1 MSVKNDTESFINKLD
16 QRDPLMEPCGTPACI
31 CFAELKLLF
40 IYTDCFPFFKWQ
52 HIRSN
57 ALIENPYTLNF
68 ASNNSWFI
76 VSKALEIHK

>member
-40 IYTDCFPFFKWQ
+40 IYTDCFPFFK
-52 HIRSN
+52 
-57 ALIENPYTLNF
+57 
-68 ASNNSWFI
+68 
-76 VSKALEIHK
+76 